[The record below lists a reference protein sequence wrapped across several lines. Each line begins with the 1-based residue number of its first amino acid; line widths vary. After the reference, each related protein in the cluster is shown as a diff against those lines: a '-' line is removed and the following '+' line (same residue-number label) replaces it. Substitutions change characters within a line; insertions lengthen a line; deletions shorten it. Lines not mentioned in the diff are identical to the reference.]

1 MPGEIRHHP
10 ANPQA
15 VPVVSVRPLIG
26 MHGERI
32 DWLHSRSQLYH
43 LGHGAR
49 SFDPMLQCFLSK
61 DPYSPFSV
69 GGINPYAFCAGDP
82 VNRTDHSGYMSVS
95 AGIGLGLGI
104 LGIILGVLTF
114 GLATLAAMT
123 AAGALL
129 LATSTV
135 LGLASSATGIAA
147 AVTEDSD
154 PELART
160 LGWVS
165 LGLGIASLVAGL
177 VGPAMAAYAKATG
190 RLIVG
195 RLAGENHSRY
205 VPARPAAGR
214 LPAREEINFVFRSK
228 FRHGALVMT
237 HSEPGS
243 MQTVTNHYL
252 PPGEWAEELLH
263 LPAYQAAPQDT
274 PLYLMACGSTCNG
287 SSSNA
292 AAVANSLGRD
302 VYAFN
307 SPSNLSTLIPSAHAR
322 IYAGHGSTWGKLVR
336 FSPQ

>member
-15 VPVVSVRPLIG
+15 VPVVSARPLIG

-32 DWLHSRSQLYH
+32 DWLNSRSQLYH
-43 LGHGAR
+43 LGNGAR

-135 LGLASSATGIAA
+135 LGLASSAIGITA
-147 AVTEDSD
+147 AVVERSD

-160 LGWVS
+160 LSWVS
-165 LGLGIASLVAGL
+165 LGLGIASVAVGL
-177 VGPAMAAYAKATG
+177 LGPGLTAYAKASG
-190 RLIVG
+190 RFIVG
-195 RLAGENHSRY
+195 RLHSPLRPNAALGNAPGNGNAFMFMPRY
-205 VPARPAAGR
+205 RDGSLVITHGGR
-214 LPAREEINFVFRSK
+214 R
-228 FRHGALVMT
+228 ALQ
-237 HSEPGS
+237 SIDGS
-243 MQTVTNHYL
+243 YL
-252 PPGEWAEELLH
+252 SPYLWADELAE
-263 LPAYQAAPQDT
+263 LPAYASSPPGS
-274 PLYLMACGSTCNG
+274 PLYLLAC
-287 SSSNA
+287 NA
-292 AAVANSLGRD
+292 AATSPRYPVSNAQLVANALRRSVLS
-302 VYAFN
+302 FN
-307 SPSNLSTLIPSAHAR
+307 SPSTYRVMPVMPAPISELVVG
-322 IYAGHGSTWGKLVR
+322 YGSTWGKLLR
-336 FSPQ
+336 FTPR